1 MTYYLGI
8 DIGTTYTAAAV
19 WRDGRCDIASLGN
32 RAPTIPSVV
41 LLRDDQAVLTGEAA
55 VRRAATE
62 PDRVAREF
70 KRRIGD
76 PTPIIVGSTPYS
88 ADSLVAKL
96 LRAVVDQVTAVEG
109 GRPAGLAVSHPAN
122 WGAYKLDLMRQAI
135 SLADLDGVATV
146 TEPEAA
152 AIHYASLERVE
163 PGSVIAVYDLGGG
176 TFDAAVLRKTAAGW
190 EILGQPEGIERLGGV
205 DFDAAVFHH
214 VTRAIG
220 GAIDELDA
228 DDPTAQ
234 AAVAR
239 LRQECVDAKEALSSD
254 SDVSIPVL
262 LPNMQTEVRLTR
274 AEYEQMV
281 RPALSDTITAL
292 NRALRSAEVKP
303 DDVTAV
309 LLVGGSSRTPL
320 VSEMVSS
327 MLGRPVA
334 VDAHPKYGVALGAA
348 ITAAH
353 RALGEAATGVG
364 PTPGEAPGGGAA
376 GRATAAGAAGVA
388 GAALGGAALAGAA
401 AAGLEATTEAP
412 HHARPDPFPG
422 GDARPGP
429 LVAPSPMGAPGGPDT
444 AGGAPPAP
452 AGPVTPGGTPPAP
465 VGPLTPGGPSAP
477 TEPTPDAAAGWAPPR
492 SADAPTEAQER
503 TTGAYG
509 AAPYGAA
516 TRPEQAL
523 GTGGPPSGDD
533 IAPGGPDGDGGG
545 GSRRSLGMVAA
556 GVVVVAL
563 LGVGA
568 YLGLSG
574 GDGGGDDD
582 TTTDGGGEVEETNE
596 PDVTD
601 PPESTAPTTT
611 ATTLPDTP
619 YVQINDVVLEG
630 EQYRVNYQISGF
642 EALVDGG
649 PDSLHIHF
657 FLDTTAPE
665 NAGNNGNPVG
675 DWNLT
680 DEPQSFLTDYGPGN
694 RGAAGQMCAAVA
706 TVTHDVHLQG
716 TTTGNCV
723 DLPA

>member
-96 LRAVVDQVTAVEG
+96 LRAVVDQITQVEG
-109 GRPAGLAVSHPAN
+109 GPPAGVAVSHPAN
-122 WGAYKLDLMRQAI
+122 WGNYKLDLLRQAI
-135 SLADLDGVATV
+135 SLADLDDVATV

-163 PGSVIAVYDLGGG
+163 PGSIIAVYDLGGG
-176 TFDAAVLRKTAAGW
+176 TFDAAVLRKTGDGW

-214 VTRAIG
+214 VSRAVG

-228 DDPTAQ
+228 EDPTAQ

-239 LRQECVDAKEALSSD
+239 LKQECVDAKEALSSD

-262 LPNMQTEVRLTR
+262 LPNLQTEVRLTR

-320 VSEMVSS
+320 VAELVSS

-353 RALGEAATGVG
+353 RALGGDVTGG
-364 PTPGEAPGGGAA
+364 ASAGAPAGGGRPGGGAA
-376 GRATAAGAAGVA
+376 GLAAAGAA
-388 GAALGGAALAGAA
+388 GAALGGAAVAGAA
-401 AAGLEATTEAP
+401 ALGRDATTEAP
-412 HHARPDPFPG
+412 DHAPPDPFPG
-422 GDARPGP
+422 GDDPRPGP
-429 LVAPSPMGAPGGPDT
+429 LVAPSPLGAPGAPTGPDT
-444 AGGAPPAP
+444 AGGPPAAP
-452 AGPVTPGGTPPAP
+452 AR
-465 VGPLTPGGPSAP
+465 P
-477 TEPTPDAAAGWAPPR
+477 TEPAPSVRSGDGAGPPTGEPAAAWAPPQP
-492 SADAPTEAQER
+492 AEPPTEPQR
-503 TTGAYG
+503 PTTGAYG

-516 TRPEQAL
+516 TRAEQAVA
-523 GTGGPPSGDD
+523 TGGPPSGDD
-533 IAPGGPDGDGGG
+533 LVPGGPGGDDGDGGG
-545 GSRRSLGMVAA
+545 AGSRRSLGMVAA
-556 GVVVVAL
+556 GVAVVAL
-563 LGVGA
+563 LGAGA

-574 GDGGGDDD
+574 GDGGGGDD
-582 TTTDGGGEVEETNE
+582 TTTDTSAQTNDTGEPEGDESPDTTPAPPYHADDGAAAPGTVRPDQRRRARGRAVPRQLPDLRVRGSRRRRARLAAHPLLPRHDRTRERWQQRQPCRRLE
-596 PDVTD
+596 PDRR
-601 PPESTAPTTT
+601 APVV
-611 ATTLPDTP
+611 PD
-619 YVQINDVVLEG
+619 
-630 EQYRVNYQISGF
+630 RVW
-642 EALVDGG
+642 A
-649 PDSLHIHF
+649 
-657 FLDTTAPE
+657 
-665 NAGNNGNPVG
+665 
-675 DWNLT
+675 
-680 DEPQSFLTDYGPGN
+680 
-694 RGAAGQMCAAVA
+694 R
-706 TVTHDVHLQG
+706 
-716 TTTGNCV
+716 
-723 DLPA
+723 